1 MHTLKRFIDCYIET
15 ETCNLRCHYCYI
27 TQKRRFNNKLVKF
40 KHTPQEIRKALSK
53 ERLGG
58 TCLFNL
64 CAGGETLLVAEILDV
79 VMELLAEGH
88 YVMIVTNGVLTKR
101 L

>member
-1 MHTLKRFIDCYIET
+1 M
-15 ETCNLRCHYCYI
+15 
-27 TQKRRFNNKLVKF
+27 KF

-101 L
+101 FEEFVKFDPSLLKNCSLNFLFTIWNY